1 MYHSKIVVIAW
12 LVVFGSA
19 IVAAIIKLEMKGLIM
34 ILAGAGIMGAGIMV
48 SQQLNSEYGAI
59 FLSICLLASVLVAL
73 LGIIRVFKHEEKP
86 E

>member
-12 LVVFGSA
+12 LVVFGAA
-19 IVAAIIKLEMKGLIM
+19 IVAAIIKSEMKGLMM

-48 SQQLNSEYGAI
+48 SKQLSNEYGAI
-59 FLSICLLASVLVAL
+59 FLSICLLASALVAL
-73 LGIIRVFKHEEKP
+73 LGIIRVFKNEKEP